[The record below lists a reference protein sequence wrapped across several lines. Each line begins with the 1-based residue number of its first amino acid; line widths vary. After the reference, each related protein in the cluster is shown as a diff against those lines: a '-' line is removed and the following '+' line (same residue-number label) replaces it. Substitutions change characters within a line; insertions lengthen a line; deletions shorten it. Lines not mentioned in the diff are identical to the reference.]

1 MINVFVVDDHS
12 VVREGIKK
20 IFQGSNSI
28 KYIGEAD
35 SCKSA
40 IKWLKNNKA
49 DVVLL
54 DIELP
59 DKDGLEVLKTI
70 RANHPN
76 LPVLIFTLHNEQPMA
91 HRYIKSGANGYITKD
106 SSSKE
111 IIKAICHIKNG
122 KNYLNS
128 ITTKIILNDL
138 ENETDAL
145 AHTSLSEREFTV
157 LRLIGSGNS
166 VGQIAEILNLSSRTI
181 STYRTRILTK
191 MQLKNNAEITYYVVN
206 NKLNTK

>member
-12 VVREGIKK
+12 VVREGVKK
-20 IFQGSNSI
+20 IFQGSNKI
-28 KYIGEAD
+28 NYIGEAD
-35 SCKSA
+35 NCESA
-40 IKWLKNNKA
+40 IKWLKKNTA

-59 DKDGLEVLKTI
+59 DKDGLEVLKII
-70 RANHPN
+70 RLSHPT
-76 LPVLIFTLHNEQPMA
+76 LPVLIFTMHNEHPMA
-91 HRYIKSGANGYITKD
+91 PRFIKSGANGYITKD

-111 IIKAICHIKNG
+111 LIKAICHVKTG
-122 KNYLNS
+122 RKYLNS
-128 ITTKIILNDL
+128 ITTDLILNDWK
-138 ENETDAL
+138 NEPEIQT
-145 AHTSLSEREFTV
+145 HTNLSDREFTV

-166 VGQIAEILNLSSRTI
+166 VGQIAETLNLSSRTV

-191 MQLKNNAEITYYVVN
+191 MNLKNNAELTYYVVN